1 MTKEEII
8 KALEEKIASLEA
20 GSVCEQAVVD
30 KMARLRENFGK
41 SKLTGHY
48 SNMELMLIR
57 SSVDAQSQV
66 RRNDDDSVLF
76 RAIIEEL
83 S

>member
-1 MTKEEII
+1 
-8 KALEEKIASLEA
+8 
-20 GSVCEQAVVD
+20 
-30 KMARLRENFGK
+30 
-41 SKLTGHY
+41 
-48 SNMELMLIR
+48 MELMLIR

-76 RAIIEEL
+76 RAIIEGL